1 MGILFGV
8 QLACLLLLPFLFS
21 FTSRRWKLEGWLS
34 PVVLCY
40 LAGIAIGNLDLLG
53 SYTGSEGYSGLN
65 TEVMG
70 ATVALA
76 IPLLLISTNIPVW
89 LKQART
95 TTLSFGIAI
104 IAVMLSALITFFLF
118 PGKQESG
125 WVVSGM
131 LTGAL
136 TGTSLNM
143 NAVGFAID
151 APKET
156 IALVNLADIING
168 GIYLI
173 FLTSI
178 AQKVLLKFLPSY
190 AVRTRAEAMRARRR
204 TQGMVG
210 AGSVTEEV
218 PMEAFEPGHHADLY
232 GGKRSYVGKAWIYL
246 RALLLAGA
254 MVGAALFLT
263 GTVFQIENDMVII
276 LLLTVFS
283 IAGSFK
289 KQLRELTGAYELG
302 QYMLLVFCIAIGM
315 EADFRQVLSASPE
328 VFAYAGVMF
337 VLAILFHFIGA
348 RFAKI
353 DADTTLITS
362 TAAIYGPPF
371 IPQVAVALGNR
382 EVVFSGIITALAG
395 YAVGNFLGIAVAYL
409 LKALV
414 SA

>member
-1 MGILFGV
+1 MLFGV
-8 QLACLLLLPFLFS
+8 QLASLLLLPFLFS
-21 FTSRRWKLEGWLS
+21 FTSRRWKLQGWLS

-40 LAGIAIGNLDLLG
+40 LAGIAIGNFDLLG
-53 SYTGSEGYSGLN
+53 SYTGSDGYSGVN

-76 IPLLLISTNIPVW
+76 IPLLLISTNIPAW
-89 LKQART
+89 FKQART

-104 IAVMLSALITFFLF
+104 VAVILSAIITFLLF

-136 TGTSLNM
+136 TGTTLNM

-151 APKET
+151 APEET

-168 GIYLI
+168 SIYLI

-178 AQKVLLKFLPSY
+178 AQKVLLRFLPSY
-190 AVRTRAEAMRARRR
+190 TVRTRAETMRARKNS
-204 TQGMVG
+204 QGLVG
-210 AGSVTEEV
+210 ADLMSAQVPVEASGS
-218 PMEAFEPGHHADLY
+218 GHQGQLT
-232 GGKRSYVGKAWIYL
+232 GGKRSYAGKAWIYL
-246 RALLLAGA
+246 RALLLAGV
-254 MVGAALFLT
+254 MVGASLLLT
-263 GTVFQIENDMVII
+263 NNVLQIDNDMVLV
-276 LLLTVFS
+276 LLLTMFS
-283 IAGSFK
+283 ITGSFR
-289 KQLRELTGAYELG
+289 KQLRELAGAYELG

-315 EADFRQVLSASPE
+315 EADFRQALSASPE

-337 VLAILFHFIGA
+337 FLAILFHFIGA

-371 IPQVAVALGNR
+371 IPQVAMALSNR

-395 YAVGNFLGIAVAYL
+395 YAVGNFLGIGVAYL